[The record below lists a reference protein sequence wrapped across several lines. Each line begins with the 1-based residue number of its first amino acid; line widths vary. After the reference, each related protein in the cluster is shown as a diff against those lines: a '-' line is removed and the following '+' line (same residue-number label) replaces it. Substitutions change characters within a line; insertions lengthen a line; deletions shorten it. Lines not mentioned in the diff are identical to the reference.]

1 MSSIK
6 LTADSG
12 GGTVELKA
20 PATTDSNAAKQFILP
35 QNDGS
40 ASQFMKT
47 DGSGNLAF
55 ASETADFVKLA
66 SVQDSTGGTVS
77 NFTFDSLDTSTY
89 QAFKLIMNMTPT
101 DESSVELRF
110 RWRVSG
116 TDQTSDEY
124 NWTNLGVSGGGS
136 YFDNAD
142 EETFGLFSFSAGD
155 KTGEGYRMIDAT
167 IIPKTSS
174 DFNQSRNSYYVMA
187 QRYDSSASHR
197 GETNFGTY
205 NVSVNPDGFI
215 IYAASGSFKN
225 YGYTLYGLKR

>member
-1 MSSIK
+1 MSSR
-6 LTADSG
+6 LVVNSVRHTGASADAI
-12 GGTVELKA
+12 TMDA
-20 PATTDSNAAKQFILP
+20 
-35 QNDGS
+35 
-40 ASQFMKT
+40 
-47 DGSGNLAF
+47 SGNVTFPANATCSGT
-55 ASETADFVKLA
+55 ASGFSDFVKLA
-66 SVQDSTGGTVS
+66 SEQDSTGGTVS
-77 NFTFDSLDTSTY
+77 NFTFDNLDTSTY
-89 QAFKLIMNMTPT
+89 QAFKLIANMTPA

-124 NWTNLGVSGGGS
+124 NWTNLGVAGSGS

-174 DFNQSRNSYYVMA
+174 DFNNSRNSYYVMA

-205 NVSVNPDGFI
+205 NVSAV
-215 IYAASGSFKN
+215 S
-225 YGYTLYGLKR
+225 YTHLTLPTNREV